1 MSDNYK
7 ARLWRM
13 SEKDGKL
20 NIELKKIIPNQKDIG
35 IENLKA
41 SEKTKIN
48 YKNNFIIDM
57 NNPTNSFQK
66 EILKWYKEAINEI

>member
-1 MSDNYK
+1 
-7 ARLWRM
+7 M

-35 IENLKA
+35 IENLKG

-57 NNPTNSFQK
+57 NNPINSFQR